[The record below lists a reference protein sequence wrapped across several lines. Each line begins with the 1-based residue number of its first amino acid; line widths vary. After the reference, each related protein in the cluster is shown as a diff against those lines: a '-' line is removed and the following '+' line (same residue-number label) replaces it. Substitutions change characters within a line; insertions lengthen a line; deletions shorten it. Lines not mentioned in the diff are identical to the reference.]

1 MTDPLPG
8 VQRAAVLVVAL
19 GVETAAAL
27 LPALTDD
34 EVERVSIEVAR
45 LERVPG
51 DAVDAVLRAYRDA
64 AGVAPTPDA
73 AGGLD
78 AARALVRE
86 SGEGRAEAILPRV
99 EAATEGTG
107 FALAEAAPP
116 AELAAFLAG
125 EHPQTAAVVLS
136 RLPAR
141 PAADVLGALP
151 AETRGDVVRRLSL
164 LDPPTDAALR
174 DLDAALRRRFGGGA
188 LAGPS
193 GAKRAADVLTQSGR
207 ETGRSVLDAL
217 QASAPD
223 LAAQIED
230 LLFVFDDLVRLDGR
244 HLARVLAEADTST
257 LALALRACE
266 EPLKD
271 KVFANVSERVGAAL
285 REEIEM
291 GGAAQ
296 VADVEDAQRTVVG
309 VALALAENG
318 DISLEPAP
326 EPVAA

>member
-1 MTDPLPG
+1 MTADLTG

-19 GVETAAAL
+19 GVETASKL

-51 DAVDAVLRAYRDA
+51 ATVEAVLGAYQAA
-64 AGVAPTPDA
+64 AGGPPAPDA

-78 AARALVRE
+78 AARAFVRE
-86 SGEGRAEAILPRV
+86 SGEDRAAVLLPRV

-116 AELAAFLAG
+116 AALAAFLAA
-125 EHPQTAAVVLS
+125 EHPQTSAVVLS

-151 AETRGDVVRRLSL
+151 AGVRGDVVRRLSL
-164 LDPPTDAALR
+164 LDPPSDAALR
-174 DLDAALRRRFGGGA
+174 DLDAALRRRFGA
-188 LAGPS
+188 TVAAGPS
-193 GAKRAADVLTQSGR
+193 GVKRAANVLTQAGR

-217 QASAPD
+217 QADVPD
-223 LAAQIED
+223 LATQIED
-230 LLFVFDDLVRLDGR
+230 LLFVFDDLLDLDGR
-244 HLARVLAEADTST
+244 HLARVLAEADQSA

-271 KVFANVSERVGAAL
+271 KIFANVSERVGAAL

-309 VALALAENG
+309 VALALAESG
-318 DISLEPAP
+318 DISLAPPA
-326 EPVAA
+326 EAATV